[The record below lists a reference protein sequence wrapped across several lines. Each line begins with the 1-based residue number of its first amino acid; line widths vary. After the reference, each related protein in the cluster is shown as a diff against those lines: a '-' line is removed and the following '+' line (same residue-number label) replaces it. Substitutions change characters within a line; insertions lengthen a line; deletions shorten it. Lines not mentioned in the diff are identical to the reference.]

1 MAFPDLSCVQYAMAS
16 LYGSRVDWICRTYSY
31 TQPTTILRRQH
42 RRVSGASIILI
53 MSQST
58 EATKLAQRALEEHG
72 PLKEVEPNI
81 VSIDGHRFRINYGV
95 RQEVTD
101 RLNELFDRD
110 EVKYEDIPDDL
121 KEYEVKE
128 ESNDGNT
135 ENFGK

>member
-1 MAFPDLSCVQYAMAS
+1 
-16 LYGSRVDWICRTYSY
+16 
-31 TQPTTILRRQH
+31 
-42 RRVSGASIILI
+42 

-72 PLKEVEPNI
+72 PLKEVESNI

-95 RQEVTD
+95 PQEVTD
-101 RLNELFDRD
+101 RLYALFDQD

-121 KEYEVKE
+121 KKYEVKD

-135 ENFGK
+135 ENSGK